1 MSGLNRIISLTIP
14 CINKISIN
22 IRMNPI
28 TKVTIILF
36 LFILS
41 SCITQFVPKTNEDKE
56 LIVVEGLITDQP
68 GINTIKL
75 SKSLPLGTTNLPN
88 PATGC
93 TVTVSDD
100 LGNKFSLRE
109 TDPGTYVTDPD
120 VFQGTVGRQ
129 YTLHISTNY
138 AFYNHSYE

>member
-88 PATGC
+88 PATGYGQKIQ
-93 TVTVSDD
+93 SQ
-100 LGNKFSLRE
+100 GN
-109 TDPGTYVTDPD
+109 
-120 VFQGTVGRQ
+120 
-129 YTLHISTNY
+129 
-138 AFYNHSYE
+138 